1 MTADDAPQDSSIIIK
16 KILSAK
22 LFDDDEGKAWKR
34 SVKEIDGEV
43 LCGERDLCWIT
54 QAREGRGRGSQN
66 SC

>member
-1 MTADDAPQDSSIIIK
+1 VTADDAPQNSSIIIK